1 MRRKKGIFFALA
13 ALISAAWIAWSN
25 FALQTTFI
33 TVRSDQIPLAFDGYR
48 IAQVSDLHDA
58 EPGEN
63 HSRLVET
70 LENLRP
76 DLIVLTGDM
85 VDSKRT
91 DIENTLAFAVQAAE
105 IAPTYYVNGNHEAI
119 IHQQDYRMLSDGLRA
134 CGVTVM
140 EDEAA
145 ELIREG
151 EAITLIGLN
160 DIGHLPVSGVDNK
173 IAAMQQTLEAL
184 MNKQS
189 GFTIALSHRPELI
202 DAYARTNVDLVLCGH
217 AHGGQF
223 RLPIL
228 GGLIAPGQGIL
239 PEYDS
244 GLYQKD
250 NTQMI
255 VSRGIGN
262 SVIPIRFNNRPE
274 LVVVEL
280 KRLPSPNA
288 SR

>member
-25 FALQTTFI
+25 FALQTTYI
-33 TVRSDQIPLAFDGYR
+33 TAGSGRIPEAFDGYR

-134 CGVTVM
+134 CGVNVM

-228 GGLIAPGQGIL
+228 GGLVAPGQGIL

-262 SVIPIRFNNRPE
+262 SVIPIRFNTRPE
-274 LVVVEL
+274 LILIEL
-280 KRLPSPNA
+280 KKLPPE
-288 SR
+288 

>member
-1 MRRKKGIFFALA
+1 MRKKTVILILTA
-13 ALISAAWIAWSN
+13 ALILTAWIAWSN
-25 FALQTTFI
+25 SALQTTFI
-33 TVRSDQIPLAFDGYR
+33 TVGSTVLPEAFEGYR

-91 DIENTLAFAVQAAE
+91 DIENTLAFAAQAAE
-105 IAPTYYVNGNHEAI
+105 IAPTYYVNGNHEALI
-119 IHQQDYRMLSDGLRA
+119 SRQDYQSLTDGLRA

-140 EDEAA
+140 EDEST
-145 ELIREG
+145 ELIRDNKS
-151 EAITLIGLN
+151 ITLIGLN
-160 DIGHLPVSGVDNK
+160 DIGHLLVSGVDNK
-173 IAAMQQTLEAL
+173 IAAMQQTLEGL
-184 MNKQS
+184 MNKNS

-244 GLYQKD
+244 GLYQKK

-262 SVIPIRFNNRPE
+262 SVIPVRFNNRPE

-280 KRLPSPNA
+280 KRVPSPNA

>member
-25 FALQTTFI
+25 FALQTTYI
-33 TVRSDQIPLAFDGYR
+33 TAGSGRIPEAFDGYR

-58 EPGEN
+58 EMGEN

-70 LENLRP
+70 LVNLRP

-119 IHQQDYRMLSDGLRA
+119 IHQQDYQSLSDGLRA

-140 EDEAA
+140 EDESTQ
-145 ELIREG
+145 LIRDNRS
-151 EAITLIGLN
+151 ITLIGLN

-228 GGLIAPGQGIL
+228 GGLVALGQGIL